1 VRATFTDGSYE
12 VVVVG
17 EDIVIVVGEP
27 GPPGQSGGTPGAGS
41 AFTHVQASPSTTW
54 LIVHNLGYRPNVY
67 STDNVNEIVG
77 EVIHSSVNT
86 LTVSFDTAVAGRAD
100 LS

>member
-1 VRATFTDGSYE
+1 MRATFTDGSYE
-12 VVVVG
+12 VIVNG

-27 GPPGQSGGTPGAGS
+27 GPPGQSGSGPGGGS
-41 AFTHVQASPSTTW
+41 AYTHVQGSPNTTW
-54 LIVHNLGYRPNVY
+54 LVIHNLGYRPNVY
-67 STDNVNEIVG
+67 CTDGVDEIEG

-86 LTVSFDTAVAGRAD
+86 LTVSFDIAVSGRAD